1 MQEPT
6 PRRLTRSAERRVGG
20 VCGGIAEYFAID
32 PSLVRIV
39 AVVLLLIGPLGGMTF
54 LGYVVLWIVLPESS
68 TPPVARAGTPRDGG
82 ETGLII
88 GIGLLAL
95 GAWLLVGRLGWMGW
109 GTGWMHGGWFP
120 GFAAGPLV
128 LIVIGLVV
136 VMLSR
141 RQRP

>member
-1 MQEPT
+1 
-6 PRRLTRSAERRVGG
+6 

-68 TPPVARAGTPRDGG
+68 TPPVARTDTQRDVG

-95 GAWLLVGRLGWMGW
+95 GAWLLVGRLSWMGWGMMGW
-109 GTGWMHGGWFP
+109 GTGWMQRGWSP
-120 GFAAGPLV
+120 GFVAGPLL
-128 LIVIGLVV
+128 LIAIGLVV
-136 VMLSR
+136 VMWSR